1 MKRDVIKVCI
11 LAAVLSVVA
20 VMVVSAYGYA
30 FADEMYIMCDCESF
44 VNARNTP
51 GKAGEIVGRYECGDM
66 VQTDGRVRNGFI
78 HVIDCPFEQSEA
90 WVKAWYLTPCQ
101 PYRVNMTTV
110 VKKNRTIAR
119 NGIGG
124 NVIRRLKEGTAV
136 TILVYTPEWCLTDRG
151 YIRTEFL
158 GVNR

>member
-11 LAAVLSVVA
+11 LAAVLSAVA

-51 GKAGEIVGRYECGDM
+51 GKGGEIVGRYECGDV
-66 VQTDGRVRNGFI
+66 VQTDGRAKNGFI
-78 HVIDCPFEQSEA
+78 HVIDCSFEQSEA
-90 WVKAWYLTPCQ
+90 WVKAWYLSEYQ
-101 PYRVNMTTV
+101 PHRVSMTTV
-110 VKKNRTIAR
+110 VKRDRTIAR

-124 NVIRRLKEGTAV
+124 NAMRRLKAGTAV
-136 TILVYTPEWCLTDRG
+136 KILVYTPEWCLTDRG